1 MEENVRKLL
10 LTLAAGIA
18 VLSTG
23 ALPSYADGVLPGPGT
38 GYQPYGPA
46 IYEGPVYETPVV
58 QNVVHPGGMVCTHF
72 WNGRWHHRQICFWAP
87 QHRQH
92 HQHHQRHHRFH

>member
-1 MEENVRKLL
+1 MEENVRKLC

-38 GYQPYGPA
+38 GYRGAIEEPYGGLA
-46 IYEGPVYETPVV
+46 IETPVV
-58 QNVVHPGGMVCTHF
+58 QQVGMVCTHF
-72 WNGRWHHRQICFWAP
+72 WNGRWHHRQICFWTP
-87 QHRQH
+87 GHRHH
-92 HQHHQRHHRFH
+92 HQHHHHHRHRFH